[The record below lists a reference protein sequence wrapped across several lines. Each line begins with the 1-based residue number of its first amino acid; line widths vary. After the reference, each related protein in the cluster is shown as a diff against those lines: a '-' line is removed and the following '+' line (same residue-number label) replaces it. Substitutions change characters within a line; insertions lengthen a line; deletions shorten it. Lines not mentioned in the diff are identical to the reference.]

1 MYQIYFTKAA
11 LKQLPNLKA
20 AKLDGKAK
28 ALIEILKENPYQ
40 NPPPYE
46 KLVGDLKTAYS
57 REERTMCHTCFSFHF
72 RSCSVIQSYISGQ
85 VGRPPTCLSSM

>member
-20 AKLDGKAK
+20 AKLDAK

-57 REERTMCHTCFSFHF
+57 RRINVQHRLVYQVLEEEQA
-72 RSCSVIQSYISGQ
+72 VKI
-85 VGRPPTCLSSM
+85 LSLWTHYEF

>member
-20 AKLDGKAK
+20 AKLDGKVK

-46 KLVGDLKTAYS
+46 KICDGFTACEKATAAAS
-57 REERTMCHTCFSFHF
+57 
-72 RSCSVIQSYISGQ
+72 
-85 VGRPPTCLSSM
+85 

>member
-46 KLVGDLKTAYS
+46 KLVGDLKTACSSSNTAWSIRYW
-57 REERTMCHTCFSFHF
+57 RKNR
-72 RSCSVIQSYISGQ
+72 RSKF
-85 VGRPPTCLSSM
+85 

>member
-28 ALIEILKENPYQ
+28 VLIEILKENP
-40 NPPPYE
+40 
-46 KLVGDLKTAYS
+46 
-57 REERTMCHTCFSFHF
+57 
-72 RSCSVIQSYISGQ
+72 
-85 VGRPPTCLSSM
+85 

>member
-46 KLVGDLKTAYS
+46 KLVGDLKLPIPDESTSNTAWSIRYW
-57 REERTMCHTCFSFHF
+57 RKNR
-72 RSCSVIQSYISGQ
+72 RSKF
-85 VGRPPTCLSSM
+85 

>member
-40 NPPPYE
+40 NPPPDE
-46 KLVGDLKTAYS
+46 KLAISKLPIPDESTSNTAWSIRYW
-57 REERTMCHTCFSFHF
+57 RKNR
-72 RSCSVIQSYISGQ
+72 RSKF
-85 VGRPPTCLSSM
+85 